1 MSAIRTGR
9 LRVHE
14 ESAIDSSAA
23 FNSKFANGKT
33 MVGSATIRQIA
44 FDCQQGEALQAGAWT
59 NCISTGKYV
68 AEQKEPDRATFEVE
82 VGGRVMA
89 EESAVRSIAR
99 RSVFAYIL
107 YRFYI

>member
-1 MSAIRTGR
+1 MPAIRNDR

-33 MVGSATIRQIA
+33 MVHSATIRQIA
-44 FDCQQGEALQAGAWT
+44 FGCQQREAMQAGAGT

-68 AEQKEPDRATFEVE
+68 AEQKELHRATFEVE
-82 VGGRVMA
+82 VSGRVMA
-89 EESAVRSIAR
+89 EESGIR
-99 RSVFAYIL
+99 
-107 YRFYI
+107 